1 MIVSHGNGSVK
12 RRVLFLAFFM
22 PPCYNRGMKP
32 FLKTTPFAHRGLHGG
47 TMPENSLPAFCAAVG
62 KGYGIETDIRF
73 TKDKKIVVFHDDDLL
88 RMTGDGRQ
96 VSDCTYEELA
106 ALTLLPDSPRHPE
119 PPRCPES
126 YPPRHPESEPVL
138 SRHPEPPLPLRRV
151 EGSRGT
157 ESEPAHIPLFSEFLE
172 EVKGE
177 VPLLIEIKNMA
188 GVKAGEIAEA
198 LSEAMQGYRG
208 EYAVQSFNP
217 LYVHAYKKLHK
228 DIMCGVLGTAEEGA
242 AKGFQAFA
250 IKHLP
255 LNFYT
260 KPDFISYRK
269 EDLPRRKV
277 THFKG
282 VRLAWVVRSP
292 SEESHLR
299 PFVDNIIFENYLP

>member
-1 MIVSHGNGSVK
+1 M
-12 RRVLFLAFFM
+12 
-22 PPCYNRGMKP
+22 PCYNGNMYIEP

-47 TMPENSLPAFCAAVG
+47 TMPENSLPAFRAAVE

-88 RMTGDGRQ
+88 RMTGDRRQ

-106 ALTLLPDSPRHPE
+106 ALTLLPDPSRHSDPDSPRHSAPDS
-119 PPRCPES
+119 P
-126 YPPRHPESEPVL
+126 
-138 SRHPEPPLPLRRV
+138 RHPEPPLPLRRV
-151 EGSRGT
+151 EGSPQT

-172 EVKGE
+172 GIGGRA
-177 VPLLIEIKNMA
+177 PLLIEIKNMA

-198 LSEAMQGYRG
+198 LSEAMRGYRG

-228 DIMCGVLGTAEEGA
+228 DIMCGVLGTAERGA

-282 VRLAWVVRSP
+282 ARLAWVVRSP
-292 SEESHLR
+292 SEESQIR
-299 PFVDNIIFENYLP
+299 PFVDNIIFEGYLP